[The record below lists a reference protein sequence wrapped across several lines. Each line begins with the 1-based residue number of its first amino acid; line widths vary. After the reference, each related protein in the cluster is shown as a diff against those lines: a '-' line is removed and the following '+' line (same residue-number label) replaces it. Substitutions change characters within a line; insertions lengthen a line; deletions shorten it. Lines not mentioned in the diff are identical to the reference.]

1 MNPTL
6 PLQTFLDRYSI
17 SIQRN
22 RSKYPT
28 EDLLPTSSPE
38 LYRQYAVIHT
48 SLIRHL
54 TPTQLKLHTNIRI
67 FLKKNHH
74 LISRYREMFPTED
87 LTTSSST
94 ELYHQY
100 KIVVIQA
107 RKSYKDVINEDE
119 TDTLESDISY
129 D

>member
-1 MNPTL
+1 MNPL
-6 PLQTFLDRYSI
+6 PLQTFLDRYST

-38 LYRQYAVIHT
+38 LYRQYAVIHA

-87 LTTSSST
+87 LTTSSSA
-94 ELYHQY
+94 ELYQQY
-100 KIVVIQA
+100 KIIVIQA
-107 RKSYKDVINEDE
+107 RRYYKEVINQDDE
-119 TDTLESDISY
+119 TDTYVSAISY
-129 D
+129 N